1 MDQQRL
7 EELRTR
13 LQLVSDD
20 IGDMS
25 MELLREAVETGGG
38 RPELDRTLSKVR
50 RSVDKAV
57 LLVGRACDQ
66 IESSSGSGP
75 TS

>member
-1 MDQQRL
+1 
-7 EELRTR
+7 
-13 LQLVSDD
+13 
-20 IGDMS
+20 
-25 MELLREAVETGGG
+25 MELLREAVEAGRG

-57 LLVGRACDQ
+57 ALLGRAGDQ
-66 IESSSGSGP
+66 TESSSGSGP

>member
-1 MDQQRL
+1 MDRHRL
-7 EELRTR
+7 EELRIR
-13 LQLVSDD
+13 LQAVSDD

-25 MELLREAVETGGG
+25 IELLREAVEAGRG

-57 LLVGRACDQ
+57 ALLGRVDDQ
-66 IESSSGSGP
+66 MESSSGSGP